1 MICGVILNRFQ
12 TLTVYAVIAAVLAA
26 SLVTASLTSQKT
38 IPGTGSIQ
46 TVGVGVYWNQQ
57 CTNATS
63 SLNFGLLAPGSSKN
77 FTLYVKNTGNSVLT
91 LSMTSR
97 NWNPTNAT
105 NYMTLSWNR
114 EGQQINPNQVLGFV
128 ITLSVALNVQGIS
141 SFSFE
146 TVISGTG

>member
-1 MICGVILNRFQ
+1 MIWGVILNRFQ
-12 TLTVYAVIAAVLAA
+12 TLTVYAVIATALAA
-26 SLVTASLTSQKT
+26 TSVTALLTAQKT
-38 IPGTGSIQ
+38 ISGTGSIQ

-63 SLNFGLLAPGSSKN
+63 SLNFGLVAPGSSKN
-77 FTLYVKNTGNSVLT
+77 FTLYVKNTGNSILT
-91 LSMTSR
+91 LSMTTR

-105 NYMTLSWNR
+105 NYMTLAWNR

-128 ITLSVALNVQGIS
+128 ITLSVAANVQGIS